1 MVNLNTN
8 KTLNI
13 ILPNTNKAL
22 KEILQSASKEEMKVL
37 TKGKDLNSILNS
49 IFKESSKEAGNN
61 KLLLDL
67 VKNTPTLKGLG
78 NVDTNIKELLTTL
91 KQEKNPLPLEKQ
103 LKTFLSDIKDM
114 TQKGLQAK
122 LENSGVF
129 LESKIKNLQTP
140 QLQLKTE
147 LQELSV
153 QLEKSSLPNV
163 KVLNTQIKELLTS
176 DLFKSISNSDLLKT
190 TLLNLENVVKM
201 SSSVSKL
208 LNTLQER
215 INSPLDKTLQP
226 KDILFSK
233 EIKDITQTLKQSSKV
248 EQLSVQTKDIFSQ
261 DFKAVL
267 LKAHEEISNMPNK
280 NVDILKAIDKLTLQ
294 IDYQQLLSH
303 LSNATSLY
311 IPYSW
316 DMLEEGNIT
325 IKKAKDDKFFTD
337 IELQL
342 KEYGLLKLRLGMF
355 EKKQLNINITTENK
369 KFKEILQK
377 SIPELKQAL
386 FAVGVTPN
394 SIRFIE
400 DNDKLNSAY
409 SDAKQTLN
417 AGFEAKA

>member
-1 MVNLNTN
+1 MVNFNTH

-13 ILPNTNKAL
+13 ILPNTNTAL
-22 KEILQSASKEEMKVL
+22 KEILQSASKEEMEVL
-37 TKGKDLNSILNS
+37 TKGKDLNSIMNS
-49 IFKESSKEAGNN
+49 ILKQSSKEAGNN

-248 EQLSVQTKDIFSQ
+248 EQLSLQTKDIFSQ

-267 LKAHEEISNMPNK
+267 LKAHDEISNMPNK

-355 EKKQLNINITTENK
+355 EKKQLNINISTENK

-409 SDAKQTLN
+409 SDANQTLN
-417 AGFEAKA
+417 AGFEAKV

>member
-22 KEILQSASKEEMKVL
+22 KEILQSASKEEMEVL
-37 TKGKDLNSILNS
+37 TKGKDLNSIMNS
-49 IFKESSKEAGNN
+49 ILKQSSKEAGNN

-163 KVLNTQIKELLTS
+163 KVLNTQIKELLS
-176 DLFKSISNSDLLKT
+176 SELFKSTSNSDLLKT
-190 TLLNLENVVKM
+190 TLVNLENVTKM

-208 LNTLQER
+208 LDTLQER

-248 EQLSVQTKDIFSQ
+248 EQLSLQTKDIFSQ

-267 LKAHEEISNMPNK
+267 LKAHDEISNMPNK

-355 EKKQLNINITTENK
+355 EKKQLNINISTENK

-409 SDAKQTLN
+409 SDANQTLN

>member
-37 TKGKDLNSILNS
+37 TKGKDLKSILNS

-248 EQLSVQTKDIFSQ
+248 EQLS
-261 DFKAVL
+261 L
-267 LKAHEEISNMPNK
+267 
-280 NVDILKAIDKLTLQ
+280 
-294 IDYQQLLSH
+294 
-303 LSNATSLY
+303 
-311 IPYSW
+311 
-316 DMLEEGNIT
+316 
-325 IKKAKDDKFFTD
+325 
-337 IELQL
+337 
-342 KEYGLLKLRLGMF
+342 
-355 EKKQLNINITTENK
+355 
-369 KFKEILQK
+369 
-377 SIPELKQAL
+377 
-386 FAVGVTPN
+386 N
-394 SIRFIE
+394 SIAP
-400 DNDKLNSAY
+400 L
-409 SDAKQTLN
+409 
-417 AGFEAKA
+417 